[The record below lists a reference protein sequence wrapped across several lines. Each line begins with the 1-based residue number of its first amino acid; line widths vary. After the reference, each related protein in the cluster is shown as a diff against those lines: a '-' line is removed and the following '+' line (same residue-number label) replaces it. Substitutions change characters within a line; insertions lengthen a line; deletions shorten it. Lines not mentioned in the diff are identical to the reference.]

1 MSMNKTETIDVRS
14 STASVPDLLDRAVSE
29 MRDLTSVV
37 NELEV
42 LVGNLVLA
50 GSFDSTSS
58 IYDLQKLDG
67 LRQSIGGIADFL
79 DGIRRNSE
87 PVWTVDA
94 SIATEDVKLAE
105 LSERLR
111 KGKRGDT
118 QEIDTLTGDFEM
130 FGDCE
135 LSKVA

>member
-1 MSMNKTETIDVRS
+1 MAKIDNEAAAKS
-14 STASVPDLLDRAVSE
+14 ATSVPELLDRAVSE

-50 GSFDSTSS
+50 GSFASTSS

-79 DGIRRNSE
+79 DGIRRNAE
-87 PVWTVDA
+87 PEWTVDA
-94 SIATEDVKLAE
+94 KMAAEDVKLAE
-105 LSERLR
+105 LAKRLR
-111 KGKRGDT
+111 KGTRAET
-118 QEIDTLTGDFEM
+118 QELDDEAGEFEM
-130 FGDCE
+130 FDDCE

>member
-1 MSMNKTETIDVRS
+1 MNKTETKDVHP

-87 PVWTVDA
+87 TVWTVDA

-111 KGKRGDT
+111 KGRRGGV
-118 QEIDTLTGDFEM
+118 QEIDTLAGDFEM